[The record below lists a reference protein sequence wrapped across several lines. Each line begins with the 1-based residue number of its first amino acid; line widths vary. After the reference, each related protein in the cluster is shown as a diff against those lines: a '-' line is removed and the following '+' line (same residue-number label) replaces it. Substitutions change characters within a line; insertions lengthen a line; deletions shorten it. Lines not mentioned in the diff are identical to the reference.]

1 MKPAY
6 LENRIVPVLR
16 VLEEQSAAETVE
28 ITEFYVKTCGSRSWS
43 SIVQEDHTRWEGRY
57 TMGQT
62 WGGVDYH
69 CCFKQRVILP
79 AAFAGKPVYCRVRTG
94 KTDIWNYDNPQFLA
108 FVDGE
113 LICGLDVNHT
123 EFCVLPEVPEGECS
137 IELAFYAYCS
147 TTRNDLFLDVSLMLR
162 QEDVRGLAF
171 DLDIPY
177 KTLCLLSPEE
187 PEYHRLSHIL
197 HSALNLLDLRVPG
210 SEAFLDS
217 VMAARASLAREL
229 YMAAPVVS
237 SAQGQA
243 VQHCIGH
250 THIDI
255 AWLWTVEQT
264 REKVIRS
271 FSTVL
276 HLMEQYPEYKF
287 MSSQPQLYAFV
298 KEDAPGLY
306 AKIKDRVAEGRWE
319 VEGGMWLEADC
330 TISSGES
337 LVRHILYGKE
347 FIRRE
352 FGRDSKVLWLPDVF
366 GYCAALPQIM
376 KKSGLDYFMTTKI
389 NWNDTNSLPHDTLMW
404 QGIDGTEVLSYFI
417 TTKDYDPLYE
427 LSAHPVFS
435 TTYNGTLEPNQVK
448 GGWQRYRDKEINS
461 GILQCY
467 GNGDGGGGPTA
478 EMLEN
483 ARRMQA
489 GLPGLPRVEHT
500 FVLDF
505 FQGLEKQ
512 VKDNPRLPRWVGE
525 LYLEYH
531 RGTYTSMAA
540 NKRWNRR
547 CEGLLADAELL
558 ASLAALCLPESRTY
572 PAEALRQAWQL
583 VLLNQFHDILP
594 GTAIAQVYEVSE
606 KQYEEVEQ
614 TASALIRESLESLC
628 EHGEKG
634 QITVFNTLS
643 WKRAELVALPSVP
656 EGIAVFQKGSRLPSC
671 RTSDGVLHFLAE
683 ELPAMGGCTYDLR
696 SSGDI
701 PSSLPP
707 VLEQVGNRLI
717 TPHYEI
723 TLDDSGFMVSIL
735 DKAHDRE
742 LVAAGAR
749 ANELQVF
756 ADRPREY
763 DAWNIDAHFEEQ
775 MWVMDGLEQSE
786 IAENNPLFAVLRQK
800 RRFLSSILEQDIVFY
815 RHTRRIDF
823 RTAVQWENE
832 HLLVKAAFPTTMMTA
847 KAVYDIQFGN
857 VERPTHRN
865 TSWDAARFEVS
876 AHKWADLSENGYGI
890 SLMNDCK
897 YGYDICGSI
906 MRLTLLKSATYP
918 NPGADKGLHRFTY
931 SLFPHSGDFR
941 QGGVVQEAE
950 SLNRPVCT
958 VAGSLQ
964 HTAAAV
970 TSGLVSC
977 SEPNINIGTVKAA
990 ESGKGFVIRMFEFY
1004 GKRTRAAFTLNL
1016 PGLYSIEEC
1025 DLLEQP
1031 VRSLSLKDGNVQL
1044 ELKPYEIITLLAKTR

>member
-1 MKPAY
+1 M
-6 LENRIVPVLR
+6 E
-16 VLEEQSAAETVE
+16 SVE
-28 ITEFYVKTCGSRSWS
+28 ITEFYVKPCGSRSWS
-43 SIVQEDHTRWEGRY
+43 SIVQEDHTRWEDRY
-57 TMGQT
+57 TKGQT

-69 CCFKQRVILP
+69 CCFKQRVVLP

-123 EFCVLPEVPEGECS
+123 EFCVLPEAPEGECS
-137 IELAFYAYCS
+137 MELAFYAYCS

-162 QEDVRGLAF
+162 QENVRGLAF

-187 PEYHRLSHIL
+187 PEYHRLSHAL

-210 SEAFLDS
+210 SAPFLESVTEA
-217 VMAARASLAREL
+217 RECLAREL
-229 YMAAPVVS
+229 YTETAAIAPS
-237 SAQGQA
+237 RGQA

-276 HLMEQYPEYKF
+276 HLMEHYPEYKF

-298 KEDAPGLY
+298 KEDAPALY
-306 AKIKDRVAEGRWE
+306 AKIKERVAEGRWE

-389 NWNDTNSLPHDTLMW
+389 NWNDTNPLPHDTLMW

-417 TTKDYDPLYE
+417 TTKDYDPMYQ

-483 ARRMQA
+483 ARRMQT

-505 FQGLEKQ
+505 FRGLEER

-558 ASLAALCLPESRTY
+558 ASLAALYLPESRMY

-643 WKRAELVALPSVP
+643 WKRTELVTLPSVP
-656 EGIAVFQKGSRLPSC
+656 EGIDVYQEGFRLPSC

-696 SSGDI
+696 SSGDS

-707 VLEQVGNRLI
+707 VLEQSGNRLI
-717 TPHYEI
+717 SPHYEI
-723 TLDDSGFMVSIL
+723 TLDNSGFLVSIL

-742 LVAAGAR
+742 LVAAGTR

-786 IAENNPLFAVLRQK
+786 IVENNPLFAILRQK
-800 RRFLSSILEQDIVFY
+800 RRFLSSVVEQDMVFY

-823 RTAVQWENE
+823 RTTVQWEND

-876 AHKWADLSENGYGI
+876 AHKWADLSENGYGV

-897 YGYDICGSI
+897 YGYDMNGSV

-931 SLFPHSGDFR
+931 SLFPHTGDFR
-941 QGGVVQEAE
+941 QGGVVPEAE
-950 SLNRPVCT
+950 SLNRPVYT
-958 VAGSLQ
+958 MAGTMQ
-964 HTAAAV
+964 HGAEGGIP
-970 TSGLVSC
+970 GLVSC
-977 SEPNINIGTVKAA
+977 SEPNIAIDTVKAA
-990 ESGKGFVIRMFEFY
+990 ESGDGFVIRMFECY

-1031 VRSLSLKDGNVQL
+1031 VRDLSMKDGYVQL